1 MNVRLNLDLSFIAGV
16 WFNNQLLMNQYLVN
30 CNLIT
35 NTEEPGDVTIAV
47 DRLRWWISNVAQNSI
62 FIQNTETDK
71 QQQFWG
77 AQMNLVILPE
87 VPTDQIIG
95 MMLYSKLNAITEK
108 KVLVADIQIASMLSD
123 GMRYIFDDTD
133 DYGVFLDDGW
143 WNDADPIWWNKE
155 MISSKDEDGTL
166 KLNPVIHWKDVQ
178 LHWTADEVKEGNVVV
193 HDFKKD
199 DKR

>member
-155 MISSKDEDGTL
+155 LISSKDEDGTL

>member
-155 MISSKDEDGTL
+155 LINSKDEDGTL